1 MKTIK
6 FLSAILVLGILFSSC
21 EKNEYDVTPSGNVTT
36 KSIPISGINFVDVS
50 SLFNVYV
57 SFSDT
62 EESAYIEADDNLHSL
77 IEIDNDNGRLKVEL
91 EDTNII
97 GEPVLNLYVK
107 TNSLDKIKGEGLVT
121 IMLENQ
127 LENVDFEIELKGAS
141 KLSGSINTDFLTAQI
156 EGASKLD
163 LTGFS
168 GNSSIDATGASE
180 MTGFN
185 FSTNNLDAKLE
196 GGCKVSL
203 TVQQSLKVDARGASK
218 VYYKGNGIVENQ
230 NLKNASEIIKA
241 D

>member
-6 FLSAILVLGILFSSC
+6 FLLAILVLGILFSSC

-36 KSIPISGINFVDVS
+36 KSIPISGINYVDVS

-91 EDTNII
+91 EDTNIF

-141 KLSGSINTDFLTAQI
+141 KLSGSINTNFLTAQI
-156 EGASKLD
+156 EGASELD
-163 LTGFS
+163 LTGFA
-168 GNSSIDATGASE
+168 GNSSIDATGACE
-180 MTGFN
+180 MSGFN
-185 FSTNNLDAKLE
+185 FTTNNLDVKLI

-218 VYYKGNGIVENQ
+218 LYYKGSGIIENQ
-230 NLKNASEIIKA
+230 NLKDASEIIKA